1 MSRALTKDELR
12 EQVVQQIRTFVDR
25 AATEPGLTPQERGD
39 ALAMAIL
46 GMIDGACVN
55 LPGFDIVARP
65 HPDDMP
71 YDIANGN
78 DYIKDGTVINDDC
91 QLRELYYRH

>member
-1 MSRALTKDELR
+1 MSRALSKEELR
-12 EQVVQQIRTFVDR
+12 EQVMQHIRSVVDK
-25 AATEPGLTPQERGD
+25 AATQAGLTEQERCD
-39 ALAMAIL
+39 VVAIAIL
-46 GMIDGACVN
+46 GLLDGAYVN

-78 DYIKDGTVINDDC
+78 DYIQDGTVINDDC